1 MHTSFSHF
9 HHVYMRW
16 AFFPLSLVLLFP
28 LFSTTVVLRESLSVT
43 AEKGK
48 PTRKCCCAFPPR
60 SSPPPLLLSSSLLS
74 SLFLLRQAL
83 WVARHMTELTG
94 LHVLLILQMWESIK
108 NACCLAAEGKTAY
121 AIQRDKESKRA
132 CQEKRE
138 KLYSSK
144 HFAGKEKERERE
156 GKNENEVA
164 SARMQHCQCFWETAH
179 RCSWPPIGR
188 TSFFV
193 KTPPPAVCSTT
204 ITSGDGEKRREGASE
219 RERTEQASVASDC
232 LSMQSQ
238 HAHLFTRRNAVIR
251 FKAEVFFYF
260 FWIHLAKNWWDVATL
275 NAQIFT

>member
-1 MHTSFSHF
+1 MGGVHLKGTMHTKFSHF

-48 PTRKCCCAFPPR
+48 PTWKCCCAFPPR
-60 SSPPPLLLSSSLLS
+60 SPPPPLLLSSSLLS
-74 SLFLLRQAL
+74 SLFLLRQA
-83 WVARHMTELTG
+83 VSSTSYDRTDRTAC

-156 GKNENEVA
+156 RERG
-164 SARMQHCQCFWETAH
+164 RM
-179 RCSWPPIGR
+179 R
-188 TSFFV
+188 TRL
-193 KTPPPAVCSTT
+193 PRLACSTVNV
-204 ITSGDGEKRREGASE
+204 SEKLHTGVPGPRL
-219 RERTEQASVASDC
+219 VAPPS
-232 LSMQSQ
+232 S
-238 HAHLFTRRNAVIR
+238 
-251 FKAEVFFYF
+251 
-260 FWIHLAKNWWDVATL
+260 
-275 NAQIFT
+275 

>member
-1 MHTSFSHF
+1 
-9 HHVYMRW
+9 MRW

-60 SSPPPLLLSSSLLS
+60 SPPPPLLLSSSLLS

-83 WVARHMTELTG
+83 RVARHMTELTG
-94 LHVLLILQMWESIK
+94 LPARSANPANVGINQKCMLSRSRRKDSLC
-108 NACCLAAEGKTAY
+108 NTEG
-121 AIQRDKESKRA
+121 QREQKSMPGKAR
-132 CQEKRE
+132 

-219 RERTEQASVASDC
+219 RERTEQARVLQIAWAC
-232 LSMQSQ
+232 N
-238 HAHLFTRRNAVIR
+238 RNTLIYLPGETPW
-251 FKAEVFFYF
+251 FDSKLKFYFIF
-260 FWIHLAKNWWDVATL
+260 FWIHLAKNWLDVATL

>member
-1 MHTSFSHF
+1 MSILPFVTRPPISPVQYNGRFERIALCNSRKREAHKE
-9 HHVYMRW
+9 
-16 AFFPLSLVLLFP
+16 VLLCIP
-28 LFSTTVVLRESLSVT
+28 SSI
-43 AEKGK
+43 
-48 PTRKCCCAFPPR
+48 PTP
-60 SSPPPLLLSSSLLS
+60 SSPPLFFFPPLLPLPAQASPASSTSYD
-74 SLFLLRQAL
+74 RTD
-83 WVARHMTELTG
+83 RTDC

-132 CQEKRE
+132 CQEKGE

-144 HFAGKEKERERE
+144 HFAGKEKERE

-193 KTPPPAVCSTT
+193 KTPPPAFCSTT